1 VQLAQASE
9 TYSQQSHKWLGSAE
23 GTQSQRSVT
32 IPIAALTENTH
43 YTAGVIP
50 DGLALAKATS
60 GTYSGKFVPL
70 AARPNEV
77 QTVTIT
83 GTPTGGTFTLSF
95 DGATTSGIAYN
106 ANAATVQAALEA
118 LSSVDAGAVV
128 VTGGPGPGTAFTV
141 TFSGTQFQGTNV
153 PAMTA
158 SGASLTGGTSP
169 DVTIATSTGGG
180 SGVTDGSD
188 TLFGFLYLPVAV
200 PAGATVVHG
209 SAIVHGLIKEAGL
222 PIALTAQQKATNS
235 HFVWL

>member
-1 VQLAQASE
+1 VQLAQTSE

-32 IPIAALTENTH
+32 IPIAALTEDTH

-77 QTVTIT
+77 QTATQ
-83 GTPTGGTFTLSF
+83 GGSGLTSFTLTF
-95 DGATTSGIAYN
+95 DGETTGSIAQAATG
-106 ANAATVQAALEA
+106 ATVQTALEA
-118 LSSVDAGAVV
+118 LSNLNAGDVV
-128 VTGGPGPGTAFTV
+128 VTGDAGGPYTI
-141 TFSGTQFQGTNV
+141 TFSGSRFQGTNV
-153 PAMTA
+153 PALTA
-158 SGASLTGGTSP
+158 TPTGGSGT
-169 DVTIATSTGGG
+169 VTIATSTGGG

-200 PAGATVVHG
+200 PTGSTVVHG

>member
-1 VQLAQASE
+1 VQLSQTSE
-9 TYSQQSHKWLGSAE
+9 SYSQQSHKWLGSAE

-32 IPIAALTENTH
+32 IPVAALTEGTH
-43 YTAGVIP
+43 YPTGVLA

-70 AARPNEV
+70 AARVNEV

-83 GTPTGGTFTLSF
+83 GTPTGGTFTLTF
-95 DGATTSGIAYN
+95 DGSTTAAIAYN
-106 ANAATVQAALEA
+106 ATASAVQSALEA
-118 LSSVDAGAVV
+118 LPSVDTGAVV
-128 VTGGPGPGTAFTV
+128 VTGGPGPSTAFTV
-141 TFSGTQFQGTNV
+141 TFSGAQFQGSNV

-169 DVTIATSTGGG
+169 DVTIATPTGGG

-188 TLFGFLYLPVAV
+188 VLFGFLYLPVAV
-200 PAGATVVHG
+200 PSGATVVHG

-222 PIALTAQQKATNS
+222 PIALTAQQKATNT